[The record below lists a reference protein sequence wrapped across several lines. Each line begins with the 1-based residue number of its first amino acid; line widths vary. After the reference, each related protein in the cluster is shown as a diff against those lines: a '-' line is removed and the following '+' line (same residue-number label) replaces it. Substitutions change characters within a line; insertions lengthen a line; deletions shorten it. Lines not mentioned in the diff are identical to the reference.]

1 MGRKSIERL
10 IKKMNFIDLKS
21 EYLRMKDEIDEA
33 VKNVLESTA
42 FIMGKDVKLFEQ
54 EFAQYLGIEHALGVS
69 SGTDALLVAL
79 MAIGIKPG
87 DEVITTPFTF
97 IATAEVIA
105 LLGAKPVFVDIDD
118 KTYNID
124 VTKIEEVITD
134 KTKAIIPVH
143 LYGQSADVDEIMEI
157 AKKHSLVVV
166 EDVAQAM
173 GSEYKDKKCGV
184 IGDIGCFSFFPSK
197 NLGCYGDGGMVV
209 TNNKEYADK
218 MNAIRVH
225 GSAVKYKHE
234 MLGINGR
241 IDTIQAAILRVKL
254 KHFGYTVENRK
265 RVSSLYLEKLKDI
278 EGVIPPFTKDD
289 RTHMYNQFTIR
300 TKQRQEVIKA
310 LGEKDIPSAVH
321 YPCPLHLQE
330 VFEYLGYKEGDF
342 PVSEQVSNEVM
353 SLPMFPDM
361 TEEEIDSVVNT
372 IKGFFETK

>member
-184 IGDIGCFSFFPSK
+184 IGDIG
-197 NLGCYGDGGMVV
+197 
-209 TNNKEYADK
+209 
-218 MNAIRVH
+218 
-225 GSAVKYKHE
+225 
-234 MLGINGR
+234 
-241 IDTIQAAILRVKL
+241 
-254 KHFGYTVENRK
+254 
-265 RVSSLYLEKLKDI
+265 
-278 EGVIPPFTKDD
+278 
-289 RTHMYNQFTIR
+289 
-300 TKQRQEVIKA
+300 
-310 LGEKDIPSAVH
+310 
-321 YPCPLHLQE
+321 
-330 VFEYLGYKEGDF
+330 
-342 PVSEQVSNEVM
+342 
-353 SLPMFPDM
+353 
-361 TEEEIDSVVNT
+361 
-372 IKGFFETK
+372 